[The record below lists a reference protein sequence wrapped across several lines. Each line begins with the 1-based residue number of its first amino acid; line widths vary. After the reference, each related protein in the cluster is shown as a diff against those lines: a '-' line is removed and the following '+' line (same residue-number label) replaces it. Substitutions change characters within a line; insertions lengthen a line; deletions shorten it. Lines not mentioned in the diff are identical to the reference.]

1 MDITELGCPGHL
13 IVADRC
19 RWRRHTQIGTHYR
32 VSTVGNYF
40 PEKGG
45 ERDTI
50 GGDADSFFE
59 TMVFRTIEG
68 EEETEG
74 CGCLPVEWG
83 DLDCNRYP
91 TAGLAQSGHEAMVA
105 KYTAI
110 ATESEEA

>member
-68 EEETEG
+68 EEDDLTLHLRPVRQSNAHLERRRFESAHPHRPKRTEN
-74 CGCLPVEWG
+74 LQRV
-83 DLDCNRYP
+83 LNR
-91 TAGLAQSGHEAMVA
+91 G
-105 KYTAI
+105 
-110 ATESEEA
+110 